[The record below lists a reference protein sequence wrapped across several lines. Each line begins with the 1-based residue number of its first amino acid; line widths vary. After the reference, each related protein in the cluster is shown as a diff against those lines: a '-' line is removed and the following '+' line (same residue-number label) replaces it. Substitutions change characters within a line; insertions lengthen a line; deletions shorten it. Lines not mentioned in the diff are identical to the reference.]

1 MVTRYCVGCHST
13 RNPLPAGAPLALD
26 KANFADPG
34 ADALTW
40 ERVVRKLGVGAMPP
54 QGSPT
59 PGAAEL
65 ARFRASLITSLDRA
79 ASRTKQPGQFV
90 VHRLNRTEYGN
101 AVRDLLGVTIDET
114 DLLPSDGGDFGF
126 DNVASALKTS
136 PLMLDRYV
144 AAGLHV
150 AELAVGDASAEPG
163 TATYTIST
171 VVTQDQHVEGLPLG
185 TRGGV
190 LVSHTF
196 PADGEYVF
204 SGRLLKTVAEGLAGV
219 EGHETPHVFV
229 VTIDGDARLHG
240 ADWRKGGSRRGRR
253 EQAGTSRRVQSAHD
267 VAANQ
272 SHRRRSRG
280 GLHVRP
286 AADAGTE
293 HVAALTARDAGGAQS
308 IRSATA
314 A

>member
-1 MVTRYCVGCHST
+1 MVSANGQQPAPPATQATASSKPAPDSPSSFQPMVTRYCVGCHNT

-26 KANFADPG
+26 KANFGDPG

-65 ARFRASLITSLDRA
+65 ARFRATLITSLDRA

-144 AAGLHV
+144 AAGLHSPN
-150 AELAVGDASAEPG
+150 LPSATPVPSPG
-163 TATYTIST
+163 RRPTPKVL

-190 LVSHTF
+190 LVSR
-196 PADGEYVF
+196 YV
-204 SGRLLKTVAEGLAGV
+204 SCRTAN
-219 EGHETPHVFV
+219 
-229 VTIDGDARLHG
+229 
-240 ADWRKGGSRRGRR
+240 
-253 EQAGTSRRVQSAHD
+253 TSS
-267 VAANQ
+267 
-272 SHRRRSRG
+272 
-280 GLHVRP
+280 
-286 AADAGTE
+286 
-293 HVAALTARDAGGAQS
+293 RDAC
-308 IRSATA
+308 
-314 A
+314 